1 MIINKTLKKLKSQA
15 GETIAEVLVAL
26 LISSVALIMLASMIS
41 STNSMVTKS
50 KNTMK
55 DYYDANENLEK
66 LQGSNDPITITISG
80 KNGTETIT
88 ISVDGVPCF
97 KNGVLGK
104 PVYAYGTATLETETE
119 TEPDQN
125 STQTP

>member
-1 MIINKTLKKLKSQA
+1 MMKKKTLRKLRSQA

-66 LQGSNDPITITISG
+66 LQGNYDPITITISG
-80 KNGTETIT
+80 KNGTGTIT
-88 ISVDGVPCF
+88 ISLTNVPCF
-97 KNGVLGK
+97 ENAVMGK
-104 PVYAYGTATLETETE
+104 KVYAYGN
-119 TEPDQN
+119 P
-125 STQTP
+125 

>member
-1 MIINKTLKKLKSQA
+1 MRKKALRKLKEQA

-55 DYYDANENLEK
+55 AYYEANENLEK
-66 LQGSNDPITITISG
+66 LQGSEDSIIITISG

-88 ISVDGVPCF
+88 MKDVPCF
-97 KNGVLGK
+97 ENAVMGK
-104 PVYAYGTATLETETE
+104 KVYAYGN
-119 TEPDQN
+119 P
-125 STQTP
+125 